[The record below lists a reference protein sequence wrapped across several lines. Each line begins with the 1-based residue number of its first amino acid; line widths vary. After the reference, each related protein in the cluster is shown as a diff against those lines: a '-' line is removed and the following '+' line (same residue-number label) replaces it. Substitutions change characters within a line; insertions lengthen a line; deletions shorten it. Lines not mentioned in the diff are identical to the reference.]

1 MENFINLLSSY
12 SVVIVVATIMIIAF
26 AKCITR
32 IFRMGATF
40 KADLASKKE
49 LLDFEAEIRKDMR
62 GYAIQ
67 IQKSVTDAAMTVINN
82 KLKDIDDVK
91 DIATD
96 MKVMKSQLESEIKN
110 ATEKYDD
117 MKSIGDSVR
126 SLKNSVTRLEYNK
139 DNTFDRRTEK

>member
-1 MENFINLLSSY
+1 MDWSSFAN
-12 SVVIVVATIMIIAF
+12 SLTITIAGIMVIAF
-26 AKCITR
+26 AKSIVK

-91 DIATD
+91 DIAAD
-96 MKVMKSQLESEIKN
+96 MKIMRNQLETEIKS
-110 ATEKYDD
+110 ATEKYTD
-117 MKSIGDSVR
+117 MKSIGDTVR
-126 SLKNSVTRLEYNK
+126 SLKNSVSRLEYNK
-139 DNTFDRRTEK
+139 DNMSDRRKEN